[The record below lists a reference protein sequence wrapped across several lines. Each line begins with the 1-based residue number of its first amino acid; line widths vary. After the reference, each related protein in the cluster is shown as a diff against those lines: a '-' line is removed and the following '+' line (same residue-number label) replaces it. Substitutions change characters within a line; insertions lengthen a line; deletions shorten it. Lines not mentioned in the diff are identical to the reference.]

1 MSSVKTLEPEDP
13 LVATLEHLIRALY
26 EQEPGLVEFIY
37 EYVKV
42 YFFCLIN
49 QQQEHIEYFDLC
61 GIPTHSKT
69 ILKLWFADGFGT
81 KSVFTAISFN
91 VITKDEKG
99 VCSGKRYIKE
109 FSLEFREKEEEEEI
123 IEDGSRD
130 YEIYLYA
137 PYATKAYF
145 DYEEYKFNLRDIL
158 QVWVKDSL
166 EPIILV
172 EIFNEESYLH
182 GLSDLELDIDIFHF
196 GLELGDPFSLKL
208 YSIMVDD

>member
-1 MSSVKTLEPEDP
+1 MLS
-13 LVATLEHLIRALY
+13 VATLGHLIRAIY
-26 EQEPGLVEFIY
+26 EQEPGLVEIIY

-49 QQQEHIEYFDLC
+49 QQQEHIEYFDRY

-81 KSVFTAISFN
+81 KSVFTAISRFN

-99 VCSGKRYIKE
+99 VYSGKRYIKE

-137 PYATKAYF
+137 PDATKAYF

-158 QVWVKDSL
+158 QVWVKDSP
-166 EPIILV
+166 EPNILV
-172 EIFNEESYLH
+172 EKYSDGTYKH
-182 GLSDLELDIDIFHF
+182 GLSDLELDIDNFHF

-208 YSIMVDD
+208 YSKIIDSR